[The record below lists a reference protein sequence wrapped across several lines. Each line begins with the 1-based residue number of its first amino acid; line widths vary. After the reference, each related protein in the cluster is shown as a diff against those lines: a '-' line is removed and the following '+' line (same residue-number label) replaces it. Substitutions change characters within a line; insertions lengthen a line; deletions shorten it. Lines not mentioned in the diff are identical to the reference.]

1 MGRKKRRF
9 KRSTDK
15 RGSLAYLNGE
25 SLKRRG
31 RESESEGSP
40 PQKKK
45 KLTVDIDLHQLAD
58 GFPDPVL
65 GFAEVLPL
73 VRSAHSLHDKGAVRE
88 DPMVSDSSVAEVAE
102 G

>member
-9 KRSTDK
+9 KRGTDK

-31 RESESEGSP
+31 GESKSEGSP
-40 PQKKK
+40 PQKN
-45 KLTVDIDLHQLAD
+45 LTVDIDLHQLAD